1 MLTTVLPAGLAAFT
15 LGTTFADPS
24 SMTARTPSRSIS
36 TAAWVAAA
44 LAVAVCIAANCRP
57 SRVYAASSLASPAA
71 SAPSAAIAAHSIR
84 PDATP
89 VLVELFTSEGCAS
102 CPAADRL
109 LAQLQRT
116 QPIASA
122 DILAL
127 EEHVDYWDSLG
138 WRDRFS
144 SRTFSTRQDIYGER
158 LRLDSEF
165 TPQMVVDGTQ
175 QLVGSDIV
183 HALPAIARAAAAPK
197 LALTL
202 SPLTVD
208 AGHLAGTV
216 SVARPAAARRSA
228 GAYATSVSAAGIYA
242 AIVQPMASTHVL
254 NGDNIGQTLQHDS
267 VVRGL
272 QRIGTLA
279 AATAAPLR
287 FTLSLPTDTPSTT
300 LRVVVFVQSPG
311 QGAIL
316 GATSSSAIA
325 APADNPIAFADIPG
339 E

>member
-1 MLTTVLPAGLAAFT
+1 M

-24 SMTARTPSRSIS
+24 VMTARIPSRSIS
-36 TAAWVAAA
+36 IASWAAVV
-44 LAVAVCIAANCRP
+44 LAVALCLVANCRP
-57 SRVYAASSLASPAA
+57 SRVYAASGLASPTAN
-71 SAPSAAIAAHSIR
+71 APSAAIAAHSIR
-84 PDATP
+84 PNTTP

-102 CPAADRL
+102 CPVADRL

-144 SRTFSTRQDIYGER
+144 SHTFSTRQDIYGER

-175 QLVGSDIV
+175 QLVGNDIV
-183 HALPAIARAAAAPK
+183 HALQAIAHAAAAPK

-202 SPLTVD
+202 SPLTLD
-208 AGHLAGTV
+208 AGHLAGTI
-216 SVARPAAARRSA
+216 SVARPAAARRPA
-228 GAYATSVSAAGIYA
+228 GAYASSVYATSIYAAGIYA

-254 NGDNIGQTLQHDS
+254 NGDNIGQTLQHVS

-287 FTLSLPTDTPSTT
+287 FTLSLPTDTPSTN

-316 GATSSSAIA
+316 GATSSSTIA
-325 APADNPIAFADIPG
+325 GPATTPVESADIPG

>member
-1 MLTTVLPAGLAAFT
+1 M

-24 SMTARTPSRSIS
+24 VMTARIPSRSIS
-36 TAAWVAAA
+36 IASWAAVV
-44 LAVAVCIAANCRP
+44 LAVALCLVANCRP
-57 SRVYAASSLASPAA
+57 SRVYAASGLASPTAN
-71 SAPSAAIAAHSIR
+71 APSAAIAAHSIR
-84 PDATP
+84 PNTTP

-102 CPAADRL
+102 CPVADRL

-144 SRTFSTRQDIYGER
+144 SRAFSTRQDIYGER

-175 QLVGSDIV
+175 QLVGNDIV
-183 HALPAIARAAAAPK
+183 HALPAIAHAAAAPK

-208 AGHLAGTV
+208 AGHLTGTI
-216 SVARPAAARRSA
+216 SVARSSEVRRPA
-228 GAYATSVSAAGIYA
+228 GVYA
-242 AIVQPMASTHVL
+242 AIVQPMATTRVL
-254 NGDNIGQTLQHDS
+254 NGDNIGQTLQHVS

-287 FTLSLPTDTPSTT
+287 FTLSLPTDTPSTN

-316 GATSSSAIA
+316 GATSSSTIA
-325 APADNPIAFADIPG
+325 GPATTPIESADIPG